1 MTQPDAYSVYL
12 TAATVEHP
20 IGYVIDRVLWDG
32 TADWLPPTGTAIV
45 ADPNGAYPIGS
56 SYTAPSSSTAG

>member
-32 TADWLPPTGTAIV
+32 RSDWSPPDGTAAIP
-45 ADPNGAYPIGS
+45 DHEGQHPIGS
-56 SYTAPSSSTAG
+56 SYTAPSA